1 MAGDGLLDGLT
12 SHPLRLR
19 LNEEM
24 HMRQTAVIAVPTQML
39 QIVTLLDQDSG
50 DEAARHLARI
60 LPPEAGFS
68 EQLKYHRSALGPLEL
83 VWERHTEFASYT
95 FLAPGV
101 GPELFSMEPFESLDR
116 EWLAAIPGQVIRS
129 TRLALI
135 DGADARFA
143 AELEAG
149 FNRDSLVRC
158 KVKDGVGELLSDFRY
173 HPDGCGRVLL
183 LSHSMKGIDP
193 AQTARWVQELGNY
206 RKLALLG
213 LPVAQ
218 RGMAELDGLER
229 RLGTATQSIAKGEA
243 PAADLLS
250 EISNL
255 SAELAA
261 LTASTRYRMYATAA
275 YGELAQDRLRS
286 LKVSPIAGYPTLE
299 DFTERRLLPA
309 LRTCAS
315 FHRRLDDLAERA
327 ESATALLR
335 TKVDTALAAQNRDLL
350 ESMNRRATAQLR
362 LQETVEGLSI
372 VAVSYYAFG
381 LFKAWVEPL
390 HDRVDP
396 HLFQWLSMIAVPLII
411 GGVWLTLRAARR
423 RWSRESSSHASEG

>member
-12 SHPLRLR
+12 SHPLRLP

-24 HMRQTAVIAVPTQML
+24 HMRQTAAVTVPTHLL
-39 QIVTLLDQDSG
+39 QIITLFENGAG
-50 DEAARHLARI
+50 DAAATHLAGA
-60 LPPEAGFS
+60 LPPGSGFS
-68 EQLKYHRSALGPLEL
+68 EKLKYHRCALGPLQL

-95 FLAPGV
+95 FVAPKG
-101 GPELFSMEPFESLDR
+101 GAELFSMAPFESLDR

-129 TRLALI
+129 TRFALI
-135 DGADARFA
+135 DAADAPDADQLA
-143 AELEAG
+143 AHFKAE
-149 FNRDSLVRC
+149 SLVRC
-158 KVKDGVGELLSDFRY
+158 RVMDGSAEFLSDFRY
-173 HPDGCGRVLL
+173 HPDGCGRVLV
-183 LSHSMKGIDP
+183 LSHGMEGMEP
-193 AQTARWVQELGNY
+193 AQTVRWVQELGNY

-218 RGMAELDGLER
+218 QGMAELDGLEL
-229 RLGTATQSIAKGEA
+229 RLGIATQSIAQGDA
-243 PAADLLS
+243 PAAELLGA
-250 EISNL
+250 ISGL

-261 LTASTRYRMYATAA
+261 LTAATRYRMYATAA
-275 YGELAQDRLRS
+275 YGELAQDRIRS
-286 LKVSPIAGYPTLE
+286 LKVSAIRGFPTLE

-315 FHRRLDDLAERA
+315 FQRRLDDLAERA

-350 ESMNRRATAQLR
+350 ESMNRRAKAQLR

-381 LFKAWVEPL
+381 LFKAWIEPF
-390 HDRVDP
+390 HDRIGS
-396 HLFQWLSMIAVPLII
+396 HGFQWITLLAVPLIVA
-411 GGVWLTLRAARR
+411 GVWLTLRSARR
-423 RWSRESSSHASEG
+423 RWSRESAQKGSE

>member
-1 MAGDGLLDGLT
+1 
-12 SHPLRLR
+12 
-19 LNEEM
+19 
-24 HMRQTAVIAVPTQML
+24 
-39 QIVTLLDQDSG
+39 
-50 DEAARHLARI
+50 
-60 LPPEAGFS
+60 
-68 EQLKYHRSALGPLEL
+68 
-83 VWERHTEFASYT
+83 
-95 FLAPGV
+95 
-101 GPELFSMEPFESLDR
+101 
-116 EWLAAIPGQVIRS
+116 
-129 TRLALI
+129 
-135 DGADARFA
+135 
-143 AELEAG
+143 
-149 FNRDSLVRC
+149 
-158 KVKDGVGELLSDFRY
+158 
-173 HPDGCGRVLL
+173 VLL

-390 HDRVDP
+390 HERMDSR
-396 HLFQWLSMIAVPLII
+396 HFQWLSMIAVPVII
-411 GGVWLTLRAARR
+411 AAVWFTLRAARR
-423 RWSRESSSHASEG
+423 RWSRESSSRASEG